1 MHNAAPTWRRRSA
14 HASHIQ
20 WHVSRAHCRA
30 WMHSLLFYSP
40 SSAMYY
46 PGREAP
52 SLKMGFIV
60 CVFFFVSFF
69 GGGLPVFMMI
79 GWRAATM
86 SSMSSGEERN
96 VGEWVCFA
104 SLTWLY
110 GLFVRTFISRTNAY
124 AGCFKMFC
132 ILCLC
137 IIFYTTQVKR
147 QKIWLLFWHTSP
159 LRAPAS
165 LCSLARAQSSVLPIY
180 MINESQRNTI
190 SDQACC
196 TYWFSTLGTLK
207 ETVAWKPKKAT
218 LELKKGLG
226 PSV

>member
-1 MHNAAPTWRRRSA
+1 MWFL
-14 HASHIQ
+14 
-20 WHVSRAHCRA
+20 W
-30 WMHSLLFYSP
+30 
-40 SSAMYY
+40 
-46 PGREAP
+46 
-52 SLKMGFIV
+52 
-60 CVFFFVSFF
+60 
-69 GGGLPVFMMI
+69 GGGLLVFMMI

-110 GLFVRTFISRTNAY
+110 GLFVRTFISCTNAY

-196 TYWFSTLGTLK
+196 TYWFSTLATLK
-207 ETVAWKPKKAT
+207 ETVAWKPKNETK
-218 LELKKGLG
+218 LRM
-226 PSV
+226 